1 MDLQIATIPRTI
13 PNMKDGMDSQM
24 AGLNIEHAIM
34 HYLDPEKKSLVLV
47 DNEIDLNLPTKE
59 FLCRLINTSLD
70 NADAYAVDITGTS
83 PTLLAC
89 RDMLATCTA
98 FVPRSR
104 ELAEALYNVMTRN
117 KNISSGDLLAIAA
130 HNSNGPLLAI
140 FKTDLNH
147 EYERKYETRPDGT
160 SQVILIPND
169 NVVPSERRPPQKC
182 AFIRQDRADFDVLL
196 ADNQIG
202 LKEAVAKFFY
212 RDFLGCELLTTP
224 AARTLNF
231 CRAVERWRREHE
243 AYLPHQGIVSFT
255 KALHE
260 QLQSSPLY
268 FKAFAESALLGSQNS
283 GLSSASLADT
293 LAAKVFQDIPHPPRP
308 ESFESDPDIAKKLI
322 GTIHLSLM
330 GDIQISGPSEMLL
343 GMIENITEQNGLLDF
358 HLTTPW
364 IKRDF
369 QKSRS

>member
-1 MDLQIATIPRTI
+1 MEDGMDLQIAMI
-13 PNMKDGMDSQM
+13 PNMKGSTDSQNT
-24 AGLNIEHAIM
+24 GLTIEHAIM
-34 HYLDPEKKSLVLV
+34 HYLDSEQNSLLLV
-47 DNEIDLNLPTKE
+47 DNEIELNIPTKE
-59 FLCRLINTSLD
+59 FLCGLINISLD
-70 NADAYAVDITGTS
+70 KADAYAMDITGTS
-83 PTLLAC
+83 TTLLAC
-89 RDMLATCTA
+89 RDMLATCSA

-104 ELAEALYNVMTRN
+104 ELAEALYDVMRRN

-130 HNSNGPLLAI
+130 HDSNGPLLAI

-160 SQVILIPND
+160 FQVILIPND

-182 AFIRQDRADFDVLL
+182 AFIRQTRTDFDVLL

-212 RDFLGCELLTTP
+212 RDFLRCELLTTP

-231 CRAVERWRREHE
+231 CRAVERWRRDHE
-243 AYLPHQGIVSFT
+243 QYLPLQGIVSFT

-268 FKAFAESALLGSQNS
+268 FKAFAESSLLGSQNTE
-283 GLSSASLADT
+283 LSSATLADT
-293 LAAKVFQDIPHPPRP
+293 LAAKVFPDISHPPRP

-330 GDIQISGPSEMLL
+330 GDIQISGPSEILL
-343 GMIENITEQNGLLDF
+343 GMIEKITDQNGLLDF

-364 IKRDF
+364 VKRDF
-369 QKSRS
+369 QKPRS